1 MSKKARLAKAQRR
14 RDRNVLFY
22 SHTLTLDQIQEA
34 INEMYRRIVNRPK
47 HPLETI
53 IVAFNPFIEKDVI
66 FNTKRKINDKTLL
79 FVSPSVK
86 DIFEKME
93 KEVGIRAARLGED
106 IEFISPLG
114 YIDPYKK
121 EMEILQHHI
130 YEITSVPKQLFIQY
144 ASKIIKNKGSLEAEV

>member
-22 SHTLTLDQIQEA
+22 SHKLTLDKIQVA
-34 INEMYRRIVNRPK
+34 INEEIYRRIVNRPK

-53 IVAFNPFIEKDVI
+53 IVAFDPFVEKDVI
-66 FNTKRKINDKTLL
+66 INTKRKINGKTFLL
-79 FVSPSVK
+79 ISPSVK

-106 IEFISPLG
+106 IGFISPLG

-130 YEITSVPKQLFIQY
+130 YEITSVPKQLFINQDTICEQDY
-144 ASKIIKNKGSLEAEV
+144 

>member
-14 RDRNVLFY
+14 KDRKGLYFY
-22 SHTLTLDQIQEA
+22 SHTLTLDKIQEA

-53 IVAFNPFIEKDVI
+53 IVAFDPFVEKDVI
-66 FNTKRKINDKTLL
+66 INTKRKINGKTLL
-79 FVSPSVK
+79 LISPSVK

-114 YIDPYKK
+114 YKDLYKTAI
-121 EMEILQHHI
+121 EILQHRI
-130 YEITSVPKQLFIQY
+130 YEIASVPKQLFINQN
-144 ASKIIKNKGSLEAEV
+144 IICEQDY

>member
-22 SHTLTLDQIQEA
+22 SHTMTLDKIQEA
-34 INEMYRRIVNRPK
+34 INEMYRKIVNRPK
-47 HPLETI
+47 NPLETI
-53 IVAFNPFIEKDVI
+53 IVAFDPFVEKDVI
-66 FNTKRKINDKTLL
+66 INTKRKINGKTFLL
-79 FVSPSVK
+79 ISPSVK

-114 YIDPYKK
+114 YNIDPYKK

-130 YEITSVPKQLFIQY
+130 YEITSVSKQLFINQDTICEQDY
-144 ASKIIKNKGSLEAEV
+144 